1 MVCTVRTAVTS
12 KNVSKCSTCMSNQ
25 NELRLWVL
33 IVLHVHTSL
42 SRRTVGQ
49 LFPSGYLRLKLTD
62 QLFAMTDLDRSL
74 QPKNLTMDD
83 WEKICFAHKQLCEDN
98 PSIRNFVYGWAF
110 VMVVNQV
117 LRLIFKLL
125 TMLISKIT
133 SISDSPARQWAINCW
148 RTRGRKS
155 RGRPRNEVLST
166 KERRRKRRSNKLRES
181 AQSLSILKGH
191 VGVSEFW
198 MYHTLSAVGSGSY
211 YVNAVSETETY
222 CRCRQSKDLWT
233 RSETS
238 FQSYLVSASGCSYF
252 SPRLANI
259 MIHSGMQIDNR
270 NSLPFHMIRR

>member
-1 MVCTVRTAVTS
+1 MICTVRTVDTLR
-12 KNVSKCSTCMSNQ
+12 NVSNSSCCMSNQ
-25 NELRLWVL
+25 NKLRLWVF

-117 LRLIFKLL
+117 SRLIFKLL
-125 TMLISKIT
+125 TMLISKLT

-148 RTRGRKS
+148 RTLEHRS
-155 RGRPRNEVLST
+155 RGRPRNKVLST
-166 KERRRKRRSNKLRES
+166 KGRRMKRRSNKLRES
-181 AQSLSILKGH
+181 A
-191 VGVSEFW
+191 
-198 MYHTLSAVGSGSY
+198 
-211 YVNAVSETETY
+211 
-222 CRCRQSKDLWT
+222 
-233 RSETS
+233 
-238 FQSYLVSASGCSYF
+238 
-252 SPRLANI
+252 
-259 MIHSGMQIDNR
+259 
-270 NSLPFHMIRR
+270 